1 MPSEWLDRK
10 PASHFHIEA
19 DDRICKL
26 PELREFGS
34 VSSRHPS
41 IPPSP
46 AAKGQ
51 RTTLCTV
58 ACAGTPETYG
68 SGRGRGA
75 RGTSPACFGSGRPD
89 QCRVSVLRT
98 FPVFSL
104 AHNLAVHRDREIYF
118 DAAQGWAKNGA
129 EAGTRTPTPLRA
141 LDPESSASANSATSA
156 RNVFNELRRT
166 GRLSRV

>member
-26 PELREFGS
+26 PELRNFANSGRYQ
-34 VSSRHPS
+34 VATLPS
-41 IPPSP
+41 LLRRLQKVN
-46 AAKGQ
+46 AQ
-51 RTTLCTV
+51 LCV
-58 ACAGTPETYG
+58 QSLAQVPPETYG

-156 RNVFNELRRT
+156 RKAWP
-166 GRLSRV
+166 